1 MTFRRLARAL
11 PILLALAPWPALADV
26 TASYQAGKDRLTVE
40 VADNGD
46 ARVEVGEFVYIRHGG
61 EDYLTLGKAAD
72 DQISGRRDDMLK
84 LFHVLFRADPDT
96 ANLAAPAPIAPVVE
110 PLRET
115 ELLGLKGRVW
125 RIWPTGKGDAADS
138 IEAAFTDSPR
148 LAPVNRVLQSAITE
162 FLGVFG
168 PLDKHGRFRAI
179 LAAMRDKGAPLMV
192 RDANTVQLLA
202 LEDAPIAPARLAIP
216 ENLISGDALQLLAQQ
231 MQARQKRDKNP

>member
-1 MTFRRLARAL
+1 MTFRRLVRAL

-46 ARVEVGEFVYIRHGG
+46 ARVEVGEFAYIRHGG
-61 EDYLTLGKAAD
+61 EEYLTLGKTAGD
-72 DQISGRRDDMLK
+72 RVSGRRDDMLK
-84 LFHVLFRADPDT
+84 LFGVLFRADPET
-96 ANLAAPAPIAPVVE
+96 ANLAAPAAVSPVLE
-110 PLRET
+110 PLREI

-125 RIWPTGKGDAADS
+125 RIWPKGKNEPAES
-138 IEAAFTDSPR
+138 IDVAFTASPR
-148 LAPVNRVLQSAITE
+148 LAAVNRVLQSAITE

-202 LEDAPIAPARLAIP
+202 LDDAPIAPARFAVP
-216 ENLISGDALQLLAQQ
+216 EDLISGDALQTLAQQ
-231 MQARQKRDKNP
+231 MQARSKREKNP